1 VRFCVGKVN
10 CFSLAHVAVQGLFPS
25 LPTSRGPMSIQSTT
39 GASRYTQVS
48 AARAPASNVDKY
60 GVVGAAAIGV
70 TDAVAQGA
78 QSLGNGIKA
87 VAQSTVNLEN
97 TVKSV
102 YNSVAQGGLA
112 SAHAIASYSS
122 NAVSGVVNTLSKLV

>member
-1 VRFCVGKVN
+1 
-10 CFSLAHVAVQGLFPS
+10 
-25 LPTSRGPMSIQSTT
+25 MSIQSTT